1 MSRGRAYRR
10 AKQERE
16 VGRARRI
23 ACSQRRGDDERL
35 IQKLATDRC
44 LCSCALCSY
53 YTEPPLSEVRARISE
68 KEQRRENS

>member
-16 VGRARRI
+16 MGRARRI
-23 ACSQRRGDDERL
+23 ARFMREEDNEIFIR
-35 IQKLATDRC
+35 KLATDRRI
-44 LCSCALCSY
+44 CSCWLCHSHPGA
-53 YTEPPLSEVRARISE
+53 PPSELRARISE

>member
-16 VGRARRI
+16 MGRARRI
-23 ACSQRRGDDERL
+23 AFFLGQDDEIFIR
-35 IQKLATDRC
+35 KLATDRC
-44 LCSCALCSY
+44 LCSCGMCTY
-53 YTEPPLSEVRARISE
+53 YEQPPRSEVRARISE